1 MPPQDGNETKL
12 LLKGHEV
19 VVHTA
24 PTREGGYYAFAVL
37 LDPFREEGEMKSFEV
52 RAASEGEAEV
62 ECARQALQYLEQARS
77 TPAPA
82 RSFKASRSTVDIL
95 GRKVDIFCDLIAQDK
110 YQAFPFLYRPDGKR
124 VVILRFHLDE
134 AVVGESAEEAR
145 DLCMRRLEEYFGA
158 EQKRAHSPAIPP
170 EPGG

>member
-1 MPPQDGNETKL
+1 MPLPDGNETKL

-24 PTREGGYYAFAVL
+24 PTRDGGFYAFAVL
-37 LDPFREEGEMKSFEV
+37 LDPFREGGEMKSFEV

-62 ECARQALQYLEQARS
+62 ECARQALLYLEQARS
-77 TPAPA
+77 APGPA
-82 RSFKASRSTVDIL
+82 RSFKASRITVEIL
-95 GRKVDIFCDLIAQDK
+95 GRKVDVFCDLIAQDK

-134 AVVGESAEEAR
+134 AIVGDSADEAR
-145 DLCMRRLEEYFGA
+145 DRCLQRLEEYFRA
-158 EQKRAHSPAIPP
+158 EQQRSCPHAGPP
-170 EPGG
+170 PPGD